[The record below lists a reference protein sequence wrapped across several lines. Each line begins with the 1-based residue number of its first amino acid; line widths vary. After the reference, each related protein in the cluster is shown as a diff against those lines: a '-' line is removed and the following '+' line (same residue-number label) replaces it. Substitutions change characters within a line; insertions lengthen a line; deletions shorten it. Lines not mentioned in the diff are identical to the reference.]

1 MLIRRNFCVNKDQGV
16 SISETSISID
26 EQGKNL
32 KHPNTARAGEFMNIM
47 FIQVMPV
54 ILWLLLSGNA
64 PVMARISLF
73 DPVQD
78 TQGNGGHENATV
90 CDETS
95 RSTITYTEVQH
106 RWIIEHFHTQNLMQQ
121 RRNGRMESA
130 EFRSPGEKHRFRIAI
145 QSDMYGYQHGF
156 IIYLIV
162 HTNNDSLS
170 CKVKFAIERRKNE
183 TLNYLREQ
191 TEIVEIRRGGME
203 IAKQALPYNLDQH
216 INNDE
221 LVILCTVTIYERS
234 SIICDSGT
242 QRDKDNAEAFVDS
255 FKRILDDRTSSDME
269 IIANSCVINAHKS
282 ILLARSPKMVSLIR
296 NTTEGNSFNATQYSC
311 DAMRCVV
318 EYIYTDKCSLKSQTA
333 PEVLLAANEYQL
345 IPLKRIAEKVLIE
358 SLSDENIASYIKLV
372 KNTPDNALI
381 RSISRYIMKNRHIL
395 NTAIWTELEMED
407 ARQAAFVLR
416 KAILL
421 L

>member
-1 MLIRRNFCVNKDQGV
+1 MTMEKRLLARPRCIDKRNFDQHWLTALATEFSWLQLTERNSSNESPV
-16 SISETSISID
+16 SLQSISHRSYLIVVSS
-26 EQGKNL
+26 
-32 KHPNTARAGEFMNIM
+32 
-47 FIQVMPV
+47 VMPV

-130 EFRSPGEKHRFRIAI
+130 EFSSPGEKHRFRIAI

-170 CKVKFAIERRKNE
+170 
-183 TLNYLREQ
+183 Y
-191 TEIVEIRRGGME
+191 
-203 IAKQALPYNLDQH
+203 
-216 INNDE
+216 
-221 LVILCTVTIYERS
+221 
-234 SIICDSGT
+234 
-242 QRDKDNAEAFVDS
+242 NAEAFVDS

-345 IPLKRIAEKVLIE
+345 IPLKRIAEKVLME